1 MHPLALV
8 WCEVCEDSERHNAVT
23 TTPSVQIVEVVE
35 LRCHNGKK
43 SKRDEVMVVEVHAAG
58 GSSNDRYI
66 TPSKIAR
73 RSFRHIRRWPAPTSW
88 AGATHGLE
96 LAHRGERASC
106 YSCSFS

>member
-58 GSSNDRYI
+58 G
-66 TPSKIAR
+66 
-73 RSFRHIRRWPAPTSW
+73 
-88 AGATHGLE
+88 L
-96 LAHRGERASC
+96 
-106 YSCSFS
+106 